1 MGIENLGLKNYKEIV
16 DNATQLV
23 VGKPSKHRQVQKARI
38 KAILNGG
45 ADGMKALLGNKM
57 ETSDVDLL
65 PAPNML
71 QSGIDRL
78 AQKISGIPQVRV
90 DILNHNSSDRAKVRA
105 EKLERIVT
113 SYDEK
118 QNLNLQLSQAAR
130 WLPGYGYAAWI
141 ITTRTD
147 KNGYIYPTAEL
158 RDPFDTF
165 PGNFGPNQ
173 EPREL
178 AVLRRV
184 PRSKLAQL
192 YPEFAREILNPDEDE
207 ATEAAYGPG
216 GGKVGTQYESDKDNT
231 WEDNTGQ
238 GVRIIEYYDMGGTYV
253 IFPEKKMILD
263 FIPNFLSSPPFVFMK
278 RTSFDE
284 LKGQYDHVIGLMAMM
299 AKINIMSAI
308 AMEDSVFTETNISGE
323 LESGQYRR
331 GRFAINYLAPG
342 TQVSKPQNNI
352 PYQLFQQIDRLE
364 RQLRLVGGYPVTDD
378 AQSPNSFVTGA
389 GLQELN
395 GTMSLM
401 INEYREVIKHGLES
415 MDEKRL
421 ELDSLLAAQFDELR
435 RKPIQGFYA
444 GTAFSENYAPIADIG
459 GDFRTRRVYGVMAGF
474 DEPQKIVTGLQLLQ
488 AGVIDVETLQD
499 NIDGLDNIAKV
510 QERIRKN
517 KAENVLFESILARSA
532 QGDPAATM
540 AVIAIYEYPAEMTDI
555 MRMFYTPQEPQ
566 MSPEEEA
573 MIQEQMAQQQ
583 GAPGGLPAP
592 QGPPSIAGALGGM

>member
-1 MGIENLGLKNYKEIV
+1 VGIENLDIKNYKEIV

-23 VGKPSKHRQVQKARI
+23 SGKPTKNRQVQKARI

-57 ETSDVDLL
+57 ETSDADLL

-78 AQKISGIPQVRV
+78 AQKISGVPQVKV
-90 DILNHNSSDRAKVRA
+90 DILNHNTSDRAKVRA
-105 EKLERIVT
+105 ERLERIVT

-118 QNLNLQLSQAAR
+118 QNLNLQLAQVAR

-141 ITTRTD
+141 ITTNTD

-158 RDPFDTF
+158 RDPYDTF
-165 PGNFGPNQ
+165 PGNFGPDQ

-184 PRSKLAQL
+184 PRYKLAQI
-192 YPEFAREILNPDEDE
+192 YPEFAKEILKVDEDDNQQ
-207 ATEAAYGPG
+207 EAAFGAG
-216 GGKVGTQYESDKDNT
+216 GLGQAYENEKQNN

-238 GVRIIEYYDMGGTYV
+238 GVRIIEYYDLGGTYI
-253 IFPEKKMILD
+253 IFPEKNMILD
-263 FIPNFLSSPPFVFMK
+263 FIPNFLSTPPFVFMK
-278 RTSFDE
+278 RVSFDE

-323 LESGQYRR
+323 LESGQYRK

-352 PYQLFQQIDRLE
+352 PYQLFQQVDRLE
-364 RQLRLVGGYPVTDD
+364 RQLRMVGGYPVTDD
-378 AQSPNSFVTGA
+378 SQSPNSFVTGA
-389 GLQELN
+389 GLNELN
-395 GTMSLM
+395 STMSLM
-401 INEYREVIKHGLES
+401 INEYREIIRHGLQK

-421 ELDSLLAAQFDELR
+421 ELDTLLAIQIPELSK
-435 RKPIQGFYA
+435 KPIQGFYG
-444 GTAFSENYAPIADIG
+444 GTAFAENYSPINDIG
-459 GDFRTRRVYGVMAGF
+459 GDYRTRRIYGVMAGF

-499 NIDGLDNIAKV
+499 NIDGLENIAKV

-517 KAENVLFESILARSA
+517 KAENVLFESVLARSA
-532 QGDPAATM
+532 EGDPAATM
-540 AVIAIYEYPAEMTDI
+540 AVIAIYEYPAEMTEI
-555 MRMFYTPQEPQ
+555 LRMFYTPQEPQ

-573 MIQEQMAQQQ
+573 MIQQQQQEQAMVAQGQEQPPSMAQ
-583 GAPGGLPAP
+583 AFGGV
-592 QGPPSIAGALGGM
+592 